1 LGGRITDVAT
11 GRIRYWAAAKAA
23 AGVAE
28 ERYDAASL
36 AEALAAA
43 RAAHAAEPRF
53 AEVLARCSYVV
64 DGAPVGARAHAE
76 VALTDGGT
84 VEVLPPFAGGSPG
97 LPADRPVRALDGPRL
112 VPPALTVGLAGLL
125 ALASYAGPP
134 VLLLALLL
142 VQAVLVG
149 GWYGFADVPGERG
162 GVVVALGAAAG
173 ADAVL
178 LLQDTDPPTL
188 APLAGVVGLVLVAA
202 LLHQLLRRD
211 GRPEL
216 TASLSATVALGG
228 VVALGG
234 GYLVARE
241 ARAGVGVL
249 AAVLAGVAVGTVLAA
264 LPGPRWL
271 SGALSAAGGA
281 AVGGAVGSAA
291 DLVGAAAGAG
301 LGLTGGALAGVAA
314 TMTSYAAGEPPARLA
329 VAGTLPLVLGGSA
342 AYVAGR
348 LLVG

>member
-1 LGGRITDVAT
+1 MAT
-11 GRIRYWAAAKAA
+11 GTIRYWAAAKAA

-28 ERYDAASL
+28 EGYDAASL

-53 AEVLARCSYVV
+53 AEVLTRCSYVV
-64 DGAPVGARAHAE
+64 DGAPVGARAHAD
-76 VALTDGGT
+76 VALSDGGT
-84 VEVLPPFAGGSPG
+84 VEVLPPFAGGSQES
-97 LPADRPVRALDGPRL
+97 PADRRVGALDGPRL
-112 VPPALTVGLAGLL
+112 VPPALTVGFAGLV
-125 ALASYAGPP
+125 ALACYAGRP

-142 VQAVLVG
+142 VQAVLIG
-149 GWYGFADVPGERG
+149 GWYGFANVPGERG

-178 LLQDTDPPTL
+178 LLQDTDPPSL

-216 TASLSATVALGG
+216 TASLSATVALG
-228 VVALGG
+228 VVAALGG

-241 ARAGVGVL
+241 ARAGVGVVV
-249 AAVLAGVAVGTVLAA
+249 AVLAGVAVGTVLAA

-271 SGALSAAGGA
+271 TGALSVAGGA
-281 AVGGAVGSAA
+281 AAGAAVAA
-291 DLVGAAAGAG
+291 VELVGAAAGAG

-314 TMTSYAAGEPPARLA
+314 TMTSYAAGQPPARLA